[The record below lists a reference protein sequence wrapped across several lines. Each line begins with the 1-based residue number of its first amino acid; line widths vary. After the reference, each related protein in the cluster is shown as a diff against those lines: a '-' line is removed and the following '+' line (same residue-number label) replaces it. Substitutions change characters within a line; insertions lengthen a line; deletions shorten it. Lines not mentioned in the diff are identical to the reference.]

1 MKKMFIL
8 LITVTYML
16 SYILPANVIAEES
29 NVIASNELSDLT
41 TTETIEPLNNNS
53 NTNNI
58 VVEDYTKN
66 QTGYI
71 DTSIDNQG
79 LTVESQL
86 ELDFETNHMTVDA
99 VIADAEGNLV
109 NKSFDV
115 AIEKVNNEEDF
126 SAILTDSET
135 LSTYKID
142 SSEASASW
150 YPLVVIAINVARFG
164 VQQAIKKYGKTAV
177 KKATGKYGKKATA
190 KTLKKVKF
198 QNKSL
203 FNGHWNKH
211 KHEFPGYTQ
220 SKYLARAQT
229 LVNAKGKHIL
239 TKKRSNGD
247 ILRYNKDTNELL
259 ILNKNDVIKTLFKPR
274 HPNKKS
280 GYEYFKDQ

>member
-1 MKKMFIL
+1 
-8 LITVTYML
+8 ML

>member
-1 MKKMFIL
+1 MFLL
-8 LITVTYML
+8 LITVVYML
-16 SYILPANVIAEES
+16 SYILPTNVIAEDS
-29 NVIASNELSDLT
+29 HIKNNEELYEKNLT
-41 TTETIEPLNNNS
+41 VEATEQSS
-53 NTNNI
+53 NTVNNENV
-58 VVEDYTKN
+58 VVENYTKN
-66 QTGYI
+66 QTAHI

-86 ELDFETNHMTVDA
+86 ELDFKTNHMTIEA
-99 VIADAEGNLV
+99 VIADSEGNLV

-115 AIEKVNNEEDF
+115 AIEKVNTEEDF
-126 SAILTDSET
+126 SAVLTDLET
-135 LSTYKID
+135 LSTYRID
-142 SSEASASW
+142 STEASASW

-198 QNKSL
+198 QNQSS
-203 FNGHWNKH
+203 FNGHWSKH
-211 KHEFPGYTQ
+211 KKEFPGYTQ

-259 ILNKNDVIKTLFKPR
+259 ILSKDDVIKTLFKPK
-274 HPNKKS
+274 HPSKKR
-280 GYEYFKDQ
+280 GYEYFKKQ

>member
-1 MKKMFIL
+1 
-8 LITVTYML
+8 ML

-29 NVIASNELSDLT
+29 NVIASNKLSDLT

-86 ELDFETNHMTVDA
+86 ELDFETNHMTVEA